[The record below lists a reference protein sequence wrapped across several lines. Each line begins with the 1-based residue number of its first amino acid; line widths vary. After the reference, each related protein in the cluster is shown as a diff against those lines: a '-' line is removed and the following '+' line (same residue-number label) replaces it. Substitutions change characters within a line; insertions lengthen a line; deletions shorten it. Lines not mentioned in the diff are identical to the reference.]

1 MSLFQPPSVS
11 GWPAYYQ
18 EPVYDLFW
26 LNSVTIKAKKQVTEQ
41 VSRWGVYLD
50 QQVNI
55 RINLETFIR
64 SFERPQDIDLF
75 LTSLSYRF
83 LNAEIPEKAI
93 NRIKKTVLGDGLN
106 NNYWSIAVDEFL
118 LSPKDKQKYNTL
130 YWRLEQ
136 FLFQIFELN
145 EIHIH

>member
-1 MSLFQPPSVS
+1 M
-11 GWPAYYQ
+11 
-18 EPVYDLFW
+18 
-26 LNSVTIKAKKQVTEQ
+26 
-41 VSRWGVYLD
+41 
-50 QQVNI
+50 
-55 RINLETFIR
+55 
-64 SFERPQDIDLF
+64 
-75 LTSLSYRF
+75 
-83 LNAEIPEKAI
+83 
-93 NRIKKTVLGDGLN
+93 NRIKKVVLGDGLN